1 MRKILA
7 LLAVGLAVG
16 SVFGGRISG
25 RFVFNCAEPDPS
37 AQGVAVALTENQM
50 RALAAG
56 ELDPSDIDLAFVTG
70 PGWTFE
76 IPDTA
81 RPFSDDS
88 AYYAFGAVVSGSS
101 FEGNP
106 MGIYPLSP
114 FHTAD
119 GEYDGVEIPL
129 DDTVDVHINL
139 RVAPDIEFSNIYAS
153 VVDVTEMTFSGSGVP
168 DTDFVVAI
176 EDTNAVIENVP
187 SGLKQILIFKDENGN
202 RMPDPEEPQAYCTTL
217 DTPFVFAADGMP
229 PSIVPQAYLSAEKI
243 DEHNLPNT
251 FEVSVYPSPF
261 NSALEI
267 KTNLP
272 AGIYDLTISDISGKV
287 VHSARIENK
296 CVYKWK
302 PADVPSGIYYIHI
315 AGNDISVQKQAI
327 YMK

>member
-7 LLAVGLAVG
+7 LLTVGLVLG
-16 SVFGGRISG
+16 SAFGGTISG
-25 RFVFNCAEPDPS
+25 RLVFNCEEPPS
-37 AQGVAVALTENQM
+37 AQGIAAVVTEAQM
-50 RALAAG
+50 QALASG
-56 ELDPSDIDLAFVTG
+56 ELDTIPYTLIMG
-70 PGWTFE
+70 PPWSFE
-76 IPDTA
+76 ITGE
-81 RPFSDDS
+81 FSDDS
-88 AYYAFGAVVSGSS
+88 AYYAFGAVMSGGS

-153 VVDVTEMTFSGSGVP
+153 VVDVTEMTFSGSGAP

-202 RMPDPEEPQAYCTTL
+202 EMPDPEEPQAYCVSL
-217 DTPFVFAADGMP
+217 DTPFVFAADGVP
-229 PSIVPQAYLSAEKI
+229 PSLVPEAYLSAEKI

-272 AGIYDLTISDISGKV
+272 AGIYDLTISDISGKT
-287 VHSARIENK
+287 VHSARVEGK

-302 PADVPSGIYYIHI
+302 PANVPSGIYYIHI
-315 AGNDISVQKQAI
+315 AGNNISVQKQAI

>member
-7 LLAVGLAVG
+7 LLTVGLVLG
-16 SVFGGRISG
+16 SAFGGTISG
-25 RFVFNCAEPDPS
+25 RLVFNCEEPPS
-37 AQGVAVALTENQM
+37 AQGIAAVVTEAQM
-50 RALAAG
+50 QALASG
-56 ELDPSDIDLAFVTG
+56 ELDYSSLSYGLIMG
-70 PGWTFE
+70 PPWSFE
-76 IPDTA
+76 ITGE
-81 RPFSDDS
+81 FSDDS
-88 AYYAFGAVVSGSS
+88 DYYAFGAVMSGSS

-139 RVAPDIEFSNIYAS
+139 HLAPDIEFSNIYAS
-153 VVDVTEMTFSGSGVP
+153 VVDITEMTFSGSGAP
-168 DTDFVVAI
+168 HTDFVVAI

-187 SGLKQILIFKDENGN
+187 SGLKQILIFKDENDN
-202 RMPDPEEPQAYCTTL
+202 EMPDPEEPQAYCTIL
-217 DTPFVFAADGMP
+217 DTPFVFAADGVP
-229 PSIVPQAYLSAEKI
+229 PSLVPEAYLSAEKI

-261 NSALEI
+261 NGALEI

-287 VHSARIENK
+287 VHSARVEGK
-296 CVYKWK
+296 CVYKWE

-315 AGNDISVQKQAI
+315 TGNNISVQKQAI